1 MVRRTF
7 DLLERYK
14 TYYPNKTDVLACKQ
28 NGSWIRYSSH
38 DYIEKSNLVSYGL
51 LALGFKPGDKIAM
64 VSNNRPEWN
73 FMDMGMAQVGVVN
86 VPIYPTISQDDYT
99 HIFHH
104 SEPKILIVSDK
115 MLLER
120 LRPIAEKTSSIEKIY
135 TFNPIE
141 GARNWLE
148 ILELG
153 KENKERFIDDLEDIK
168 CTIEPDDMTT
178 LIYTSGTTG
187 VPKGVMLSHANLVS
201 NFIATSKKHDLGA
214 EHRALSFL
222 PICHIYERS
231 LNYHY
236 QYKGIGVYYAENLGT
251 ILDNMKEVKPHL
263 FVTVPRLLERIY
275 VGIIGKGKDLSFF
288 KKILFFWAVNLGLK
302 YERDHKNGKFYDF
315 KLKIAGKLIFSKWR
329 EALGGEVRYVVCGG
343 AALQPR
349 LTRIFTAAGLELLEG
364 YGLTETSPV
373 IAVND
378 PARNVVK
385 IGTVG
390 PILEDVT
397 VKIAGDGEILCK
409 GPNVMLGY
417 YKAPDLTDEVV
428 DSEGWFHTG
437 DVGVIEDG
445 IFLKI
450 TDRKK
455 EIFKLSS
462 GKYIAPQVIENK
474 FKESFFIE
482 QIIVIGENE
491 KFASAVISPNFNF
504 LHNWCSRHGVSFR
517 DNSDLINNPVVLDR
531 FQREVTQINKTLGQT
546 EHIKRFRLIT
556 EEWSPLTGELSPTL
570 KLKRKYIHDKYKSLI
585 EEIYSAKNGDY
596 GD

>member
-1 MVRRTF
+1 
-7 DLLERYK
+7 
-14 TYYPNKTDVLACKQ
+14 
-28 NGSWIRYSSH
+28 
-38 DYIEKSNLVSYGL
+38 
-51 LALGFKPGDKIAM
+51 
-64 VSNNRPEWN
+64 
-73 FMDMGMAQVGVVN
+73 
-86 VPIYPTISQDDYT
+86 
-99 HIFHH
+99 
-104 SEPKILIVSDK
+104 
-115 MLLER
+115 
-120 LRPIAEKTSSIEKIY
+120 
-135 TFNPIE
+135 
-141 GARNWLE
+141 
-148 ILELG
+148 
-153 KENKERFIDDLEDIK
+153 
-168 CTIEPDDMTT
+168 
-178 LIYTSGTTG
+178 
-187 VPKGVMLSHANLVS
+187 
-201 NFIATSKKHDLGA
+201 
-214 EHRALSFL
+214 
-222 PICHIYERS
+222 
-231 LNYHY
+231 
-236 QYKGIGVYYAENLGT
+236 
-251 ILDNMKEVKPHL
+251 
-263 FVTVPRLLERIY
+263 
-275 VGIIGKGKDLSFF
+275 
-288 KKILFFWAVNLGLK
+288 
-302 YERDHKNGKFYDF
+302 
-315 KLKIAGKLIFSKWR
+315 
-329 EALGGEVRYVVCGG
+329 
-343 AALQPR
+343 
-349 LTRIFTAAGLELLEG
+349 
-364 YGLTETSPV
+364 
-373 IAVND
+373 
-378 PARNVVK
+378 VVK